1 MKLVIRGGRVID
13 PASNL
18 DAIKDVYIDQGE
30 IVAVESAGAGGLA
43 PDCREILAEGKLVV
57 PGLIDMHTH
66 LREPGYEYKETIA
79 TGCQAAA
86 RGGFTS
92 IACMANTDPVNDN
105 RAVTEYILRQARLA
119 GGVNV
124 FPIGA
129 ISQGLA
135 GKELAEMGELKDAG
149 AVAVS
154 DDGRPVMNGQLMR
167 RALEYTKAFDLPV
180 ISHCEDLNLS
190 AGGVMNEGPVST
202 RLGLPPISKAAEEA
216 MVARDLILAELTHG
230 RLHIAHVSCAGSVEL
245 IRQAKAR
252 GINVSC
258 ETAPQYF
265 SLTDE
270 DIGEF
275 NTLCKVNPPLRGRED
290 VEAIKAG
297 LKDGTIDAIASDHAP
312 HEPDAKEVEFVNA
325 ASGMLGL
332 ETALALT
339 LKLVHEST
347 LTINQAIAK
356 LTVNPAR
363 VLGIPK
369 GTLAVGAD
377 ADIAIIDMDKEW
389 VVDVNKFASSSKNSP
404 FDGWKVKGVADMTL
418 INGEA
423 I

>member
-13 PASNL
+13 PAGNL

-43 PDCREILAEGKLVV
+43 PDCREVLAEGKLVV

-105 RAVTEYILRQARLA
+105 RSVTEYILRQARLA

-297 LKDGTIDAIASDHAP
+297 LKDGTIDAVASDHAP
-312 HEPDAKEVEFVNA
+312 HESDAKEVEFVNA

-339 LKLVHEST
+339 LKLVHEGT

-404 FDGWKVKGVADMTL
+404 FDGWKVKGVAVATIL
-418 INGEA
+418 AGKPR
-423 I
+423 

>member
-339 LKLVHEST
+339 LKLVHEGT